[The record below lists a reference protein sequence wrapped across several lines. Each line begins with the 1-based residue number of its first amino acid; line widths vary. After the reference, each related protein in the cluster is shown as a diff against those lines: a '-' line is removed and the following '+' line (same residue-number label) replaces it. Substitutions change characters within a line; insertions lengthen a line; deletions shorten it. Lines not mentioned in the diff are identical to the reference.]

1 MGQIGQMQPLSDSQE
16 EHSEE
21 LSDNSRWKSILQNID
36 KNKDGEVTVQEFCSA
51 FDDFITIIHQPTQ
64 TKKESQAAEA
74 DGPDVIEDDMSQ
86 FIMNGYG
93 SDEEIPELRGLIS
106 PKEQEK
112 GLKFSKNGIIK
123 YINDYVDQETRHNKN
138 DPKLASLWEEKI
150 KTGNCLFQ
158 VKKSEANN
166 SNLLMRCEAT
176 FPRSFKMN
184 KLVKALQDPKE
195 KVKWNTNI
203 QEISHSPIIP
213 GVPNFEFVYLKNKQI
228 LQYSKRDFWNKSFN
242 VFHDGVYYQMAS
254 SIYQDDGNGNLVM
267 STEKESG
274 NDTVRGDI
282 VISISKMWRNEKD
295 GKIKFT
301 FLTQPDFKMNVPRMI
316 GEPLLVKGTKKWY
329 DDGVK
334 FYQKNHKKL

>member
-1 MGQIGQMQPLSDSQE
+1 M
-16 EHSEE
+16 
-21 LSDNSRWKSILQNID
+21 QNID

-51 FDDFITIIHQPTQ
+51 FDDFITIIHQPTE
-64 TKKESQAAEA
+64 TKKESSAAEA

-86 FIMNGYG
+86 FILNGYG
-93 SDEEIPELRGLIS
+93 SDEEIPELKGLIS

-123 YINDYVDQETRHNKN
+123 YINDYVDHETRHNKN

-176 FPRSFKMN
+176 FPKSFKMN

-242 VFHDGVYYQMAS
+242 VFHDGVYY
-254 SIYQDDGNGNLVM
+254 
-267 STEKESG
+267 
-274 NDTVRGDI
+274 
-282 VISISKMWRNEKD
+282 
-295 GKIKFT
+295 
-301 FLTQPDFKMNVPRMI
+301 
-316 GEPLLVKGTKKWY
+316 
-329 DDGVK
+329 
-334 FYQKNHKKL
+334 